1 MTSTLRRA
9 FNSLGFSAQK
19 KHSSLIDSDIIGKLS
34 SAVFVGC
41 ARNAAQYLPAVLQ
54 NLEHWSQLF
63 EKTAFVFVENDST
76 DGTPQ
81 VLKQWLAKQRHG
93 HLLRLDGLA
102 SRERSRTARLS
113 VARNAYLDNIRSSC
127 YANYQYLV
135 VVDFDDVNAVR
146 ICERDFAAALDF
158 LGNTDE
164 TIGVFSNSA
173 PVYYDV
179 WALRHDEWSPDD
191 CWAAL
196 GASGEPDSQASKERF
211 VYSRQRFLPRDAEPI
226 QVKSA
231 FGGIGVYRLSAALT
245 GRYRG
250 STETG
255 ADICEHV
262 PFNLAVGLNGKLYI
276 FPRLRNAA
284 PKEHLQADLAF
295 LHTSRELT
303 LSQGRRTCQLLA
315 PSHHRLQEYRD
326 RHRLYDRRLPC
337 LAAIISRNT
346 PDRFIVDIGANIGD
360 TVALCRL
367 EGCISP
373 IIAVEPSA
381 EFYWYLAQNSAA
393 QPQLFKNTRLV
404 NAFVGRPGSRLTLC
418 EHDGTASSSVSD
430 LPAPDEEFPKVL
442 TLSLQQICSE
452 PVSLIKTDTDGFDS
466 EIIESNMDYIQQRLP
481 VLWIEVDSSSVP
493 DEDRWRDL
501 FATLAKSHVFACVFD
516 NLGFL
521 IDHGPTTT
529 LASLID
535 SLLRYSRRQR
545 ESVGDTVTEPRIYY
559 LDVGLFPLSS
569 ESVYREFLLTVAESK
584 L

>member
-9 FNSLGFSAQK
+9 FTSLGFSLQK
-19 KHSSLIDSDIIGKLS
+19 EHSILIGSDISGKFA

-41 ARNAAQYLPAVLQ
+41 ARNAAQYLPSVLQ
-54 NLEHWSQLF
+54 NLERWSQLF

-76 DGTPQ
+76 DRTPQ

-93 HLLRLDGLA
+93 QLLRLDGLV
-102 SRERSRTARLS
+102 SSEPSRTARLS
-113 VARNAYLDNIRSSC
+113 VARNAYLDYVRSSS
-127 YANYQYLV
+127 YAHHQYLV
-135 VVDFDDVNAVR
+135 IVDFDDVNAVP

-158 LGNTDE
+158 LENTDE
-164 TIGVFSNSA
+164 AIGVFSNSA

-196 GASGEPDSQASKERF
+196 RASGEPESLANKERF
-211 VYSRQRFLPRDAEPI
+211 VYSRQRYLPHDAEPI

-231 FGGIGVYRLSAALT
+231 FGGIGVYRLPAALR

-250 STETG
+250 LTETG
-255 ADICEHV
+255 AEICEHV
-262 PFNLAVGLNGKLYI
+262 PFNLAVGLNRKLYV

-284 PKEHLQADLAF
+284 PKEHLQSDLGF
-295 LHTSRELT
+295 LHTSRELR
-303 LSQGRRTCQLLA
+303 LSQGGRTCQLLA
-315 PSHHRLQEYRD
+315 PSHHRLEEYRD

-337 LAAIISRNT
+337 LAAIISKHT
-346 PDRFIVDIGANIGD
+346 PDPFIVDIGANIGD

-367 EGCISP
+367 EGCVSP

-393 QPQLFKNTRLV
+393 QPQLFKNTHLV

-418 EHDGTASSSVSD
+418 EHDGTASSSISD
-430 LPAPDEEFPKVL
+430 LAVPGEGLPQVQ
-442 TLSLQQICSE
+442 TLALHQICLG
-452 PVSLIKTDTDGFDS
+452 PVSLIKTDTDGFDA
-466 EIIESNMDYIQQRLP
+466 EIIDSNMEYIQQRLP
-481 VLWIEVDSSSVP
+481 VLWIEVDSRSPS
-493 DEDRWRDL
+493 DEDRWRSL
-501 FATLAKSHVFACVFD
+501 FVTLAKSHVFACVFD

-521 IDHGPTTT
+521 IDHGSTMT
-529 LASLID
+529 LTSLID

-545 ESVGDTVTEPRIYY
+545 ESVGDTVAEPRIYY

-569 ESVYREFLLTVAESK
+569 ELVYREFLLTLAESA
-584 L
+584 